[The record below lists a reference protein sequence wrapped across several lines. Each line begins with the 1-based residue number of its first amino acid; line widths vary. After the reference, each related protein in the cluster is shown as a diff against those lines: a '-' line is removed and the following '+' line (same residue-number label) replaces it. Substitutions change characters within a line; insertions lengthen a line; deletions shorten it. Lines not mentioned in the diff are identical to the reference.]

1 MSLRKPFVAGNW
13 KMNLERKT
21 ALGLALA
28 VRDAVGRR
36 DDVDVAVFPPF
47 VYLDEIARAL
57 AGSMVRCGAQ
67 NCSDEP
73 SGAFTGEISP
83 AMLVDVGA
91 THVLLGHSERRH
103 IYGEGNELVGR
114 KVKLA
119 LESGLS
125 PILCVGETLEE
136 RDAKRTEH
144 VVGEQLAR
152 GLSGVDG
159 RTLQTRITLAYEPVW
174 AIGTGRN
181 ATPAQAGEVHAY
193 MRGVLAGLYNEAAA
207 EGTRILYGGSVKPDN
222 VRALMAV
229 RGVDG
234 VLVGGASLKP
244 DSFLPLLEFR

>member
-1 MSLRKPFVAGNW
+1 MSTRKPFVAGNW

-21 ALGLALA
+21 ALGLALS
-28 VRDAVGRR
+28 VRDSVGRR

-57 AGSMVRCGAQ
+57 AGSLVKCGAQ
-67 NCSDEP
+67 NCCDENA
-73 SGAFTGEISP
+73 GAFTGEISP

-91 THVLLGHSERRH
+91 TYVLIGHSERRH
-103 IYGEGNELVGR
+103 VYGEGDELVGR

-119 LESGLS
+119 LEHGLS
-125 PILCVGETLEE
+125 PILCVGETLEQ
-136 RDAKRTEH
+136 RQAKRTEQ

-152 GLSGVDG
+152 GLAGVDG
-159 RTLQTRITLAYEPVW
+159 RALQARVTVAYEPVW
-174 AIGTGRN
+174 AIGTGLN

-193 MRGVLAGLYNEAAA
+193 LRGVLAGLYNDAAA
-207 EGTRILYGGSVKPDN
+207 ERTRILYGGSVKPDN

-229 RGVDG
+229 PGVDG

-244 DSFLPLLEFR
+244 ESFLPLLEFR